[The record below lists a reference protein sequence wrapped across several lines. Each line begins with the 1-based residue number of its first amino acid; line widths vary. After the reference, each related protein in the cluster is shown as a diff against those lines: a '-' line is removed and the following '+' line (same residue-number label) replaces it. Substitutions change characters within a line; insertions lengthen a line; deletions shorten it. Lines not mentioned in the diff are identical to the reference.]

1 LLSSLAETPGV
12 SSLDEVES
20 ALKTDVV
27 DILRACLDALTGMDR
42 DTAYETVMNEPMLL
56 HDSFSLFKREPAL
69 FAKVIVDDGGQS
81 VEAKDEQRL
90 RCGETLGYIKTLIVR
105 ASARRHFRR
114 KLGGYRT
121 VIEQGEASSGAID
134 TLLSKFG
141 VKRAPVQH
149 KKKVPGRGD
158 LLYRAMREFLLY
170 DWQAR
175 LIPHYVHFSPELV
188 DEIGSAILSIREPS
202 ELRALSTLQFR
213 NGQKVPPLFLGG
225 AGRLMQSGT
234 SDTIDSEILW
244 KLWEQM
250 ELGRLFE
257 TVDVAESRKIIA
269 EVAATSKSAL
279 ELLMPILGEDIRQF
293 IVFLFVAYAQLGRVD
308 FRNVFTESG
317 ATQWMA
323 KTYAERLARMP
334 ERPVPELSEM
344 TRLFSQVLASPQKP
358 E

>member
-1 LLSSLAETPGV
+1 MSSLAEAPGITA
-12 SSLDEVES
+12 LDEIES

-27 DILRACLDALTGMDR
+27 DILRACLEALTGMDR
-42 DTAYETVMNEPMLL
+42 DTAYETVMNEPTLL
-56 HDSFSLFKREPAL
+56 HDSFSLFRREPAL
-69 FAKVIVDDGGQS
+69 FSKVIVDDGGRA

-90 RCGETLGYIKTLIVR
+90 RCGETLGHIKTLIVR

-121 VIEQGEASSGAID
+121 VIEQAEAPAGTLD
-134 TLLSKFG
+134 NLLSKFG
-141 VKRAPVQH
+141 VKRTPVPH
-149 KKKVPGRGD
+149 KKKIPGRGD
-158 LLYRAMREFLLY
+158 MLYRAMREFLLY

-188 DEIGSAILSIREPS
+188 EEVGSAILSIREPS
-202 ELRALSTLQFR
+202 ELRALSSVQFKGGKR
-213 NGQKVPPLFLGG
+213 VPPLFLGG
-225 AGRLMQSGT
+225 AGGLMQPGS

-250 ELGRLFE
+250 DLGRLFE
-257 TVDVAESRKIIA
+257 TVDVGESRKIIA
-269 EVAATSKSAL
+269 EVAATSKSAV

-293 IVFLFVAYAQLGRVD
+293 IVFLFVAYSQLGRVD
-308 FRNVFTESG
+308 FRNVFSESG

-323 KTYAERLARMP
+323 KTYAERLTRMP
-334 ERPVPELSEM
+334 ERPVPELAEM

-358 E
+358 A